1 MNTGRRYVSGGMKI
15 DSTNKKKSSM
25 KYQHTKVTAEEVAQG
40 QGTSGKYLERLSHV
54 SLPPIV
60 ATSVTEAQLTKV
72 LNISYLCLLGFL
84 ANAYNLVSYS
94 DLSTST
100 RRLRFT
106 FESTS
111 Y

>member
-60 ATSVTEAQLTKV
+60 ATSVTEVQLTIWIQTAC
-72 LNISYLCLLGFL
+72 LSIISFL
-84 ANAYNLVSYS
+84 AHYLYFSFLV
-94 DLSTST
+94 
-100 RRLRFT
+100 
-106 FESTS
+106 
-111 Y
+111 